1 MIHVVLNR
9 PEIPNN
15 TGSIIRLCANTGAS
29 LHLVH
34 PLSFELDDK
43 RLRRA
48 GLDYHE
54 WARITHWDGL
64 SEVLVHLSGKQVRCF
79 AMTTKGSSSFFEA
92 DLSVDVALVFGSE
105 TSGLSDDER
114 GLFDQGFRLRLPMQ
128 ADSRSMNLANAVSVG
143 VYEAWR
149 QQQFSGAV

>member
-15 TGSIIRLCANTGAS
+15 TGSIIRLCANTGAN

-64 SEVLVHLSGKQVRCF
+64 SEVLAHLSLEQVSCF

-92 DLSVDVALVFGSE
+92 DLSGDVALVFGSE

>member
-1 MIHVVLNR
+1 VLNR

-34 PLSFELDDK
+34 PLGFELDDK

-54 WARITHWDGL
+54 WARITHWEDLG
-64 SEVLVHLSGKQVRCF
+64 EVLEHLGSKQVSCF

-92 DLSVDVALVFGSE
+92 DLSKDVALVFGSE

-114 GLFDQGFRLRLPMQ
+114 GLFDTGFRLRLPMQ

-149 QQQFSGAV
+149 QQQFGGAV

>member
-15 TGSIIRLCANTGAS
+15 TGSIIRLCANTGAI

-34 PLSFELDDK
+34 PLGFELEDK

-54 WARITHWDGL
+54 WARIRHWDRL
-64 SEVLVHLSGKQVRCF
+64 SEVLAHLRLEQVSCF
-79 AMTTKGSSSFFEA
+79 AMTTKGSSSFFDV
-92 DLSVDVALVFGSE
+92 DLSKEVALVFGSE

-114 GLFDQGFRLRLPMQ
+114 ALFDLTHRLRLPMQ

-149 QQQFSGAV
+149 QQRFNGSV

>member
-1 MIHVVLNR
+1 M
-9 PEIPNN
+9 
-15 TGSIIRLCANTGAS
+15 
-29 LHLVH
+29 HLVH
-34 PLSFELDDK
+34 PLGFELEDK

-54 WARITHWDGL
+54 WARIRHWDRL
-64 SEVLVHLSGKQVRCF
+64 SEVLAHLRLEQVSCF
-79 AMTTKGSSSFFEA
+79 AMTTKGSSSFFDV
-92 DLSVDVALVFGSE
+92 DLSKEVALVFGSE

-114 GLFDQGFRLRLPMQ
+114 ALFDLTHRLRLPMQ

-149 QQQFSGAV
+149 QQRFNGSV